1 MRTKLLIDQHI
12 HGAYGVDFNKAAAED
27 ILYLSKELLQN
38 GIGGYFPTLVT
49 DNIMNIKHQIE
60 VIKKAASAQTP
71 DMAKILGIHLEGI
84 FLNVE
89 KCRII

>member
-49 DNIMNIKHQIE
+49 DNIMNI
-60 VIKKAASAQTP
+60 
-71 DMAKILGIHLEGI
+71 
-84 FLNVE
+84 
-89 KCRII
+89 